1 MTFLRAWRFS
11 VTRLMRSR
19 VLGLGACV
27 MMCGGEL
34 GAEDKDDVH
43 SVSLS
48 SSERMSFSTGVELY
62 WLFMDI
68 RCPLEWECIVI

>member
-1 MTFLRAWRFS
+1 
-11 VTRLMRSR
+11 
-19 VLGLGACV
+19 